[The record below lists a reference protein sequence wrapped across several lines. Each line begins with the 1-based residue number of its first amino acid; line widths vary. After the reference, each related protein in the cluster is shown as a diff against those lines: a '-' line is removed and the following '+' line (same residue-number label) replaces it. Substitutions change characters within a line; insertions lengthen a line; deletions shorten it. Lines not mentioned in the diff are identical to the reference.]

1 MRALLKR
8 PLLPLASLL
17 WGIQFSFLSPSLA
30 LILVSLYGATPGAVG
45 WTLAIYNTAGFV
57 VALVVPAWADRRREY
72 LWPMLGAAV
81 LTVLLAISLAVA
93 TSLPWA
99 TVALIVFGAPAGVGV
114 SLIFAQ
120 LAHGGATTVELM
132 NNRAVYSFA
141 WVAGPPIAT
150 ALIGWFG
157 DESIL
162 YALAGVGLLS
172 VGTSLAL
179 IRQDRR
185 PATETPEPAP
195 SPPPARHRLSR
206 LRLAAIIVAFVLI
219 QATNSATTAVLV
231 VFVGQGLGLPLL
243 WAGLALSLA
252 AALEIPV
259 LVALGRL
266 SERFSLTTLMLFGCL
281 AGLGYVLGLAFAR
294 EPWQILALQVP
305 NAIFVAVLSGIGM
318 ALFQHVIAGP
328 GLATGTFSNTRRVA
342 NILTGPL
349 IALAGTSLGY
359 SAVFLA
365 CAGLITVGGVTIG
378 IIGRRTSHT

>member
-185 PATETPEPAP
+185 PATETPAPVP
-195 SPPPARHRLSR
+195 SPP
-206 LRLAAIIVAFVLI
+206 
-219 QATNSATTAVLV
+219 
-231 VFVGQGLGLPLL
+231 
-243 WAGLALSLA
+243 
-252 AALEIPV
+252 
-259 LVALGRL
+259 
-266 SERFSLTTLMLFGCL
+266 
-281 AGLGYVLGLAFAR
+281 
-294 EPWQILALQVP
+294 
-305 NAIFVAVLSGIGM
+305 
-318 ALFQHVIAGP
+318 
-328 GLATGTFSNTRRVA
+328 
-342 NILTGPL
+342 
-349 IALAGTSLGY
+349 
-359 SAVFLA
+359 
-365 CAGLITVGGVTIG
+365 
-378 IIGRRTSHT
+378 